1 MNEKNKSTLERFRKL
16 LNLRNYSNR
25 TIEMYIHYTSRFLS
39 SINKSGLHVNSS
51 DLIIYIEN
59 YKYSS
64 TSQQNQIYS
73 ALKLYAELV
82 LNIKNINVVFYKR
95 PKRERTLPQ
104 VIDKDFILDKISKI
118 DNIKHKSIISL
129 AFSVGLRVSEV
140 INLKIEDIDS
150 KRMIINIRQAKGKKD
165 RITPLSENILKL
177 LREYYKQYKPKEY
190 LFNGQFSLG

>member
-95 PKRERTLPQ
+95 PKRERALPQ

-150 KRMIINIRQAKGKKD
+150 KRMIINIRQAKGNKD
-165 RITPLSENILKL
+165 RVVPLSQNILEL
-177 LREYYKQYKPKEY
+177 LRSYYKLYRSTEY